1 MIRYEGQSKHA
12 EEFQKEGNYLEP
24 DFILITITDAK
35 TLYDE
40 TGKPYTSYLL
50 STETT
55 FPQYSVRTFSL
66 RRRYSDFVL
75 LRKILVDKCEAQDT
89 SKKHG
94 PIPPLPGDS
103 VTSLFGQGRF
113 EPAFIEDRRK
123 GLEQFING
131 TANHTFAR
139 FDSELHKFLQD
150 PKAEFSTKKASWW

>member
-1 MIRYEGQSKHA
+1 MIRHESLSKHA
-12 EEFQKEGNYLEP
+12 EEFSKEGNYLEP

-40 TGKPYTSYLL
+40 QGKPYTSYLI

-55 FPQYSVRTFSL
+55 FPQYTARSFSL
-66 RRRYSDFVL
+66 RRRYNEFVL

-94 PIPPLPGDS
+94 PLPSLPGDT
-103 VTSLFGQGRF
+103 VTSIFGQGRF
-113 EPAFIEDRRK
+113 DPLFVEERRK

-139 FDSELHKFLQD
+139 FETELHKFLQD
-150 PKAEFSTKKASWW
+150 SKAEFTAKKTSWW